1 MWNRGKKIGYAMVG
15 LAVFILALE
24 LLKTSARGLA
34 PLFTALAVDSVVNTL
49 GMGWLMAYVVL
60 SGSPVA
66 AVSLTL
72 FSAHII
78 TDIQSFAMITG
89 SRLGASFIVLLVGFI
104 SYLRGHQRVAS
115 ISIGVLAF
123 LVTATIYVPAMGLGY
138 LALTNDWF
146 GRIQFGSP
154 RFLTSFID
162 VLYDPIVRAI
172 TGVLPGWMVFIL
184 GIGVLLLAFNI
195 FDRALPE
202 MSSDSTGIR
211 RVADFVY
218 RPTVMFALGML
229 VTSVTLSV
237 SVSLGIL
244 VPLSVRGYVRRENLI
259 PYIMG
264 ANITTF
270 IDTLFAAL
278 LLDTPQAFTI
288 VLVEMASVAVLSL
301 LVLALTY
308 GHYRRTV
315 EWAME
320 SIMHNN
326 RNLFIFL
333 AVLLVVPLILLL
345 L

>member
-1 MWNRGKKIGYAMVG
+1 VWSRFKKIAFAILG

-34 PLFTALAVDSVVNTL
+34 PLFTALSVDSVLNTL
-49 GMGWLMAYVVL
+49 GMGWLMAYIVL

-72 FSAHII
+72 FSAGII

-123 LVTATIYVPAMGLGY
+123 LVTATIYLPAMGLGY
-138 LALTNDWF
+138 VALANGWF
-146 GRIQFGSP
+146 DRVQFGSP
-154 RFLTSFID
+154 QALSSFIE
-162 VLYDPIVRAI
+162 VLYDPIVHAI
-172 TGVLPGWMVFIL
+172 TSVLPGWMVFIL

-202 MSSDSTGIR
+202 MTSESTGIR

-218 RPTVMFALGML
+218 RPSVMFALGML
-229 VTSVTLSV
+229 VTTVTLSV

-259 PYIMG
+259 PYVMG

-278 LLDTPQAFTI
+278 LLNTPRAFTI
-288 VLVEMASVAVLSL
+288 VFVEMASVAVLSL
-301 LVLALTY
+301 LVLLLTY
-308 GHYRRTV
+308 SRYRRV
-315 EWAME
+315 IEWAME
-320 SIMHNN
+320 SIVHDN
-326 RNLFIFL
+326 RRLVFFL
-333 AVLLVVPLILLL
+333 IVLLVVPIILLL